1 MTREN
6 QQETQGGVCW
16 FRKLS
21 GPASDP
27 IISVSTFNTCINI
40 QCLQRVGPVQGLGR
54 HQRKRQPLPLSAKSL
69 LVGSCTR
76 YKLLTSTV
84 KNISD
89 KVCLQRE
96 DLPRVLLYWDILGH
110 HFPRVHAHQLLPS
123 SLFKPKRTE
132 LTGFV
137 WGCQDV
143 PPQVWARHPWTVTS
157 LLVHQEEM
165 ASGLGTSSSS
175 LPAYKG
181 TEINHTYL
189 RVRPHPTKRQQLHN
203 YLRKWLWQESF
214 LPGQFIIEVKR
225 NTNTF
230 SDTAELRNLYR
241 SYAFREQ
248 TFQRHVLAIWWLKS
262 RKTWRTGKFQYPEN
276 IWEQRHH
283 VT

>member
-1 MTREN
+1 M
-6 QQETQGGVCW
+6 QGGICL

-21 GPASDP
+21 GSASDP
-27 IISVSTFNTCINI
+27 IISISTFNTWINI
-40 QCLQRVGPVQGLGR
+40 QCLQRVDPMQGLGKQ
-54 HQRKRQPLPLSAKSL
+54 QRTSQPQPLSSKSL

-76 YKLLTSTV
+76 YKRLTSAV

-96 DLPRVLLYWDILGH
+96 NLPWVLLYWDILRH
-110 HFPRVHAHQLLPS
+110 HFPRVHAQQLLPS
-123 SLFKPKRTE
+123 SLIKPKRTE

-165 ASGLGTSSSS
+165 AGGLGTRSSS

-181 TEINHTYL
+181 TEINQTYL
-189 RVRPHPTKRQQLHN
+189 RVRPHPTRRQQLHN
-203 YLRKWLWQESF
+203 YLRKWLWQENF
-214 LPGQFIIEVKR
+214 LSGQFIIEVKR

-230 SDTAELRNLYR
+230 SDTAELRKLYR

-248 TFQRHVLAIWWLKS
+248 TFQRHVLALWWLKS
-262 RKTWRTGKFQYPEN
+262 RKNWRMGKFQDTERSESN
-276 IWEQRHH
+276 D
-283 VT
+283 TM